1 MKCDKCGIA
10 LTVSNTGGHAP
21 YGIPLFVCKSC
32 YNKLKESEKDLQESP
47 SKAIVFNSLQEQ
59 LEYTKNSKRMQK
71 VINVPNYQKVFSCID
86 NGVKL
91 YWFNDCQTEEVVD
104 KLQAVNI
111 MSYGL
116 KLYEK
121 IKDREAATSWIENGG
136 VLETRVGTLRDKQ
149 KVIEA
154 LEMPI
159 DIFKEV

>member
-47 SKAIVFNSLQEQ
+47 SKALVFNSLQEQ
-59 LEYTKNSKRMQK
+59 LEYTKNIRRRQK
-71 VINVPNYQKVFSCID
+71 IINVPNYQKVFSCID

-91 YWFNDCQTEEVVD
+91 YWFNDCQTEEIVD

-121 IKDREAATSWIENGG
+121 IKDRETALSWIENCG
-136 VLETRVGTLRDKQ
+136 VLETRVGTLQDKQ
-149 KVIEA
+149 QVIEA

-159 DIFKEV
+159 DVFKEV

>member
-32 YNKLKESEKDLQESP
+32 YNKLRESEKDLQESP
-47 SKAIVFNSLQEQ
+47 SKALVFNSLQEQ
-59 LEYTKNSKRMQK
+59 LEYTKNIGKMQK

-91 YWFNDCQTEEVVD
+91 YWFNDCQTEEIVD

-121 IKDREAATSWIENGG
+121 VGRETALSWIESGNI
-136 VLETRVGTLRDKQ
+136 LETRVGTLRDKQ
-149 KVIEA
+149 QVIEA

-159 DIFKEV
+159 DVFKEV